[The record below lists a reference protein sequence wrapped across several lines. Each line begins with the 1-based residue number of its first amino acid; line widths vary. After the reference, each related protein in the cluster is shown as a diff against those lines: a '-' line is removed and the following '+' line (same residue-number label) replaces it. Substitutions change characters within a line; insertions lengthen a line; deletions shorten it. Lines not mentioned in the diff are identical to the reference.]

1 MLKFLRKY
9 IKHKHEIRVK
19 QAKVSKLRQKIERIE
34 TLLKPLIEQKNKYL
48 IKLTACRYVYNE
60 KMSRKNN
67 ENFMKEHGIEINRI
81 RLKYINSNMTTLRL
95 LITQVDSEYKR
106 YDKDIKILI
115 KEQKQIIQE
124 IDNIESD
131 IFILTKEILTKNN

>member
-34 TLLKPLIEQKNKYL
+34 TLIEQKNKYL
-48 IKLTACRYVYNE
+48 IKLNACRYVYNE
-60 KMSRKNN
+60 KMCRKNN

-81 RLKYINSNMTTLRL
+81 RLKYINSNITTLRL
-95 LITQVDSEYKR
+95 LITQVDGEYKR
-106 YDKDIKILI
+106 YDKDIKRLI

-131 IFILTKEILTKNN
+131 IFILTKELLTKK